1 MSRAKEQTIYKSPV
15 ADVVIPE
22 VPITEWVLQRATA
35 RASHT
40 ALVDASGSNK
50 LTYAELDTRIHRL
63 AGGLAKLGLGKGS
76 VIALIAPNLP
86 EYAIV
91 FHAVAVA
98 GAAVTTV
105 NPTYGVEEI
114 RHQLSDAGASLVI
127 TIPLFLE
134 TVNAAVKGTDAS
146 EVVLIGDTD
155 GHRNITDLESEPIE
169 QVAVDVFNDIVVLP
183 YSSGTT
189 GLPKGVMLTHNN
201 LVANVCQTNSMLKYS
216 EDDIGLA
223 VLPFFHIYGMQVL
236 MNGWLAEGSTV
247 VTMPR
252 FDMEQALATVE
263 KQKITQF
270 FAVPPIILGLAK
282 SPLIDKFDLSSLTRV
297 FSGAAPLGAELAEE
311 ASARIAC
318 QVVQGYGLT
327 EASPVTHVSSQHL
340 KKPGSSGVTLPNTL
354 CRLIDENGQDVPAGE
369 SGELLIKGPQVM
381 KGYLG
386 NPEATKATIDD
397 DNWLHTGDIASIDE
411 DGFIILVDRVKELI
425 KYKGFQVAPAEL
437 EALIVT
443 HPLVADVAVI
453 GIADAEAGEIPK
465 AFIVSKPDT
474 SPKADDIKAFVK
486 EQLASYKQVRE
497 VEFVDMIPKSPSG
510 KILRRLLRDAA
521 KSPT

>member
-1 MSRAKEQTIYKSPV
+1 
-15 ADVVIPE
+15 
-22 VPITEWVLQRATA
+22 
-35 RASHT
+35 
-40 ALVDASGSNK
+40 
-50 LTYAELDTRIHRL
+50 
-63 AGGLAKLGLGKGS
+63 
-76 VIALIAPNLP
+76 
-86 EYAIV
+86 
-91 FHAVAVA
+91 
-98 GAAVTTV
+98 
-105 NPTYGVEEI
+105 
-114 RHQLSDAGASLVI
+114 
-127 TIPLFLE
+127 
-134 TVNAAVKGTDAS
+134 
-146 EVVLIGDTD
+146 
-155 GHRNITDLESEPIE
+155 
-169 QVAVDVFNDIVVLP
+169 
-183 YSSGTT
+183 
-189 GLPKGVMLTHNN
+189 
-201 LVANVCQTNSMLKYS
+201 
-216 EDDIGLA
+216 
-223 VLPFFHIYGMQVL
+223 
-236 MNGWLAEGSTV
+236 
-247 VTMPR
+247 MPR
-252 FDMEQALATVE
+252 FDMEQALATIE

-397 DNWLHTGDIASIDE
+397 DNWLHTGDVARIDE
-411 DGFIILVDRVKELI
+411 DGFINLVDRVKELI

-443 HPLVADVAVI
+443 HPSVADVAII
-453 GIADAEAGEIPK
+453 GIANVEVGEFPK

-474 SPKADDIKAFVK
+474 SPTADEIKAFVK
-486 EQLASYKQVRE
+486 EHLASYKQVRE
-497 VEFVDMIPKSPSG
+497 VEFVDTIPKSPSG
-510 KILRRLLRDAA
+510 KILRRLLRDGANL
-521 KSPT
+521 PT